1 MDNIVIEQILY
12 KFFYHMTYMADVNQE
27 TKKNSKAKKTIL
39 DIFEGLLFPLVYFL
53 FGIFGGIILTIPIA
67 IIIELAKK
75 NSDKKDE
82 IMVIILTYVFVILLF
97 IWVAF
102 YLNSIYTSYIS
113 TLVSTGAQ
121 NP

>member
-1 MDNIVIEQILY
+1 MV
-12 KFFYHMTYMADVNQE
+12 YMADDNQDI
-27 TKKNSKAKKTIL
+27 KKNSKGKKTIL
-39 DIFEGLLFPLVYFL
+39 NIFEGLLFPLAYFL

-75 NSDKKDE
+75 NGDKKDE
-82 IMVIILTYVFVILLF
+82 ITVVILTYVFVILLF
-97 IWVAF
+97 IWVEF
-102 YLNSIYTSYIS
+102 YLSSIYTSYIS

>member
-1 MDNIVIEQILY
+1 MDDIVIEQILY
-12 KFFYHMTYMADVNQE
+12 KLFYHMTCMADANQE

-75 NSDKKDE
+75 NGDKKDE